1 MLPSLVYSLHLLPLD
16 WCLWEMKPI
25 SRGIEM
31 LRIGIN
37 RVLDVS
43 YSVAMQCLLSQNYA
57 AECVVCLE

>member
-1 MLPSLVYSLHLLPLD
+1 
-16 WCLWEMKPI
+16 
-25 SRGIEM
+25 M

-57 AECVVCLE
+57 AECVVCLEQCSYQTTYGDDVLFTAT